1 MKKINPD
8 LELAKIR
15 SSRNF
20 DNKSSFKNI
29 FVPIF
34 IFSFAVIGLLGVS
47 FSTNVFSDGKLYTV
61 SVEIVNGYDISYVG
75 EFSGGEFLDYIISP
89 NSDFESITC
98 DSGDLKY
105 DASSYKIYDDNL
117 TEDTRCTIKF
127 KSNIPAGLDY
137 SDTKKVY
144 DNFGVSYVFSSN
156 SNNYFKY
163 NDMLFRIIRINGD
176 GSLRLLLEDSIG
188 LYSYNES
195 FGAIERWYS
204 MLTNTEGVI
213 SSDFNY
219 DVTYQFESLLQ
230 IDNCKIENYGL
241 PGVNEMSIYGNSYDN
256 TLLSNKYING
266 VWGVLNYNIQVLKS
280 DVRLDLRPVINV
292 KTDFV
297 IGNGTGELPYEI
309 MK

>member
-47 FSTNVFSDGKLYTV
+47 FSTNMFSDGKLYTV
-61 SVEIVNGYDISYVG
+61 SIEIVNGYDTSYVG

-127 KSNIPAGLDY
+127 KSNIPVGLDY